1 LSMPRIAMLHGRTT
15 GHAGARRAFRSLL
28 AAGLLVPLAGC
39 TLVVDTSKREPCST
53 HAECTA
59 RYGEPSACVE
69 SSCVKLLTEECTQ
82 VLPAGVL
89 EEENTILF
97 GFMGAL
103 TGDFSSYGTPPKE
116 GAELAFDEIQANSN
130 GIPGVGGPTLVG
142 VYVAPGFRG
151 RRAGVTD
158 ALLDAVEAW
167 AREHADVLRL
177 EVNELNAR
185 ARAAY
190 ERRGFV
196 LTGRTSP
203 YPLDPPS
210 LELEM
215 IKRL

>member
-1 LSMPRIAMLHGRTT
+1 VTAGFTIRSPDEEDWREVRDLRLEMLADTPIAYLETLET
-15 GHAGARRAFRSLL
+15 ARRHDESHWRRRARPRTDGGITVV
-28 AAGLLVPLAGC
+28 AVTDDGRWVGTMAGMP
-39 TLVVDTSKREPCST
+39 
-53 HAECTA
+53 
-59 RYGEPSACVE
+59 
-69 SSCVKLLTEECTQ
+69 
-82 VLPAGVL
+82 
-89 EEENTILF
+89 
-97 GFMGAL
+97 
-103 TGDFSSYGTPPKE
+103 
-116 GAELAFDEIQANSN
+116 
-130 GIPGVGGPTLVG
+130 GIGGPTLVG
-142 VYVAPGFRG
+142 VYVSPGFRG

-185 ARAAY
+185 ARVAY
-190 ERRGFV
+190 EQRGFV

>member
-1 LSMPRIAMLHGRTT
+1 MSAGFTVRSPDEEDWREVRDLRLEMLADTPIAYLETLQ
-15 GHAGARRAFRSLL
+15 AARRHDEAYWRRR
-28 AAGLLVPLAGC
+28 ARPRTDGGITVVAVTDAGRWV
-39 TLVVDTSKREPCST
+39 
-53 HAECTA
+53 
-59 RYGEPSACVE
+59 
-69 SSCVKLLTEECTQ
+69 
-82 VLPAGVL
+82 
-89 EEENTILF
+89 
-97 GFMGAL
+97 
-103 TGDFSSYGTPPKE
+103 GTM
-116 GAELAFDEIQANSN
+116 A

-142 VYVAPGFRG
+142 VYVSPGFRG

-167 AREHADVLRL
+167 AHEHADVLRL
-177 EVNELNAR
+177 EVNELNTR

>member
-1 LSMPRIAMLHGRTT
+1 VTGGFTIRSTDEEDWREVRDLRLEMLADTPIAYLETLAT
-15 GHAGARRAFRSLL
+15 ARRHDEAYWRRR
-28 AAGLLVPLAGC
+28 ARPRADGGI
-39 TLVVDTSKREPCST
+39 TVVAVTDDGRW
-53 HAECTA
+53 
-59 RYGEPSACVE
+59 V
-69 SSCVKLLTEECTQ
+69 
-82 VLPAGVL
+82 
-89 EEENTILF
+89 
-97 GFMGAL
+97 
-103 TGDFSSYGTPPKE
+103 GTM
-116 GAELAFDEIQANSN
+116 S

-158 ALLDAVEAW
+158 ALLEAVESW
-167 AREHADVLRL
+167 AGEHADVLRL

-190 ERRGFV
+190 EQRGFV